1 VVARRDSA
9 VGEQDPDGAKKTTKA
24 AGAGRAKRSAGAA
37 GKAAGAA
44 ASEMA
49 ATAKKAAAV
58 KRAASA
64 KKAAAAP
71 SKKVA
76 AASRKVAAP
85 SGKASAMSKKAAA
98 PSRKAAATSKK
109 VAAPKGAV
117 APKRAAKKST
127 PVKVVAKKTSVSS
140 APAKATAPKQ
150 AAAPNKRV
158 AAASKKAA
166 APNTATKKS
175 APAKAVTK
183 KTSVSS
189 VPAKATAKKTA
200 ALSAP
205 VKATARTS
213 TPTSTSTPA
222 KKSAPAKKAVTAAV
236 TPAKATPDKAAPAK
250 ATPAKTAPTK
260 ITPAKPPRNESHTA
274 LVRRARRINRELGE
288 VYPYA
293 HPELDFENPFQLVV
307 ATVLSAQT
315 TDLRVNQTT
324 PALFGKYP
332 TPEDLAAANPEE
344 VEEILRPTG
353 FFRAKTKSV
362 IGLSKAL
369 RDDFGGEVPGRL
381 EDLVKLP
388 GVGRKTA
395 FVVLGNAF
403 GRPGITVDT
412 HFQRLVRRWQWTDA
426 TEPDK
431 IEAAI
436 GGLFPKSEWTMLSH
450 HVIFHG
456 RRICHARKPA
466 CGACPI
472 APLCPAYGEGE
483 TDPEKAQKLLKYEK
497 GGFPGQRLN
506 PPQSYLDAGGI
517 PAPPLGATIPSAS
530 ESSASESSASAP
542 GASAPGAPAPASAA
556 PAPRSPAREAG

>member
-1 VVARRDSA
+1 MK
-9 VGEQDPDGAKKTTKA
+9 PTKA
-24 AGAGRAKRSAGAA
+24 TISTPVKPV
-37 GKAAGAA
+37 
-44 ASEMA
+44 
-49 ATAKKAAAV
+49 AKKAA
-58 KRAASA
+58 KKSA
-64 KKAAAAP
+64 KKAT
-71 SKKVA
+71 
-76 AASRKVAAP
+76 
-85 SGKASAMSKKAAA
+85 
-98 PSRKAAATSKK
+98 AATGKTT
-109 VAAPKGAV
+109 G
-117 APKRAAKKST
+117 
-127 PVKVVAKKTSVSS
+127 VAKK
-140 APAKATAPKQ
+140 ATATIK
-150 AAAPNKRV
+150 K

-166 APNTATKKS
+166 
-175 APAKAVTK
+175 PAKTV
-183 KTSVSS
+183 
-189 VPAKATAKKTA
+189 AK
-200 ALSAP
+200 
-205 VKATARTS
+205 
-213 TPTSTSTPA
+213 
-222 KKSAPAKKAVTAAV
+222 
-236 TPAKATPDKAAPAK
+236 KAAPAK
-250 ATPAKTAPTK
+250 TVAKKAAPAQAAPK
-260 ITPAKPPRNESHTA
+260 KAIVESHAA
-274 LVRRARRINRELGE
+274 LVRRARRINRELAE

-293 HPELDFENPFQLVV
+293 HPELDFENPFQLVI

-324 PALFGKYP
+324 PGLFAKYP

-369 RDDFGGEVPGRL
+369 AEDFGGEVPGRL

-412 HFQRLVRRWQWTDA
+412 HFGRLVRRWQWTDE
-426 TEPDK
+426 TDPDK
-431 IEAAI
+431 VEAAV
-436 GGLFPKSEWTMLSH
+436 GALFPKSEWTMLSH

-483 TDPEKAQKLLKYEK
+483 TDPEKARKLLKYEK

-517 PAPPLGATIPSAS
+517 PAPPLGA
-530 ESSASESSASAP
+530 
-542 GASAPGAPAPASAA
+542 G
-556 PAPRSPAREAG
+556 